1 MKEDP
6 VAPDILLNEVLFN
19 EDCHCTL
26 PVAPDAVRTVL
37 LAPGQTFAAP
47 EIVPVAGKPVTVMV
61 PVATTLPHPP
71 VSGIE

>member
-1 MKEDP
+1 M
-6 VAPDILLNEVLFN
+6 NEVLLR

-26 PVAPDAVRTVL
+26 PAAPVAVSTVL
-37 LAPGQTFAAP
+37 FALGQTLVAP
-47 EIVPVAGKPVTVMV
+47 EIVPVAGKAVTVMV